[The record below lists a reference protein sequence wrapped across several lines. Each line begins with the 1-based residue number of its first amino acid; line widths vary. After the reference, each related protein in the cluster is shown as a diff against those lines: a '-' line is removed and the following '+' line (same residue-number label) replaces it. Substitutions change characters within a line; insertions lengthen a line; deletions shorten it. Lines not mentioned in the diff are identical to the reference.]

1 MYDTNGNH
9 TGISASS
16 TTEFTLHDEQ
26 IPNSFYLEFG
36 EGKYLGMPGTEPH
49 TVKLKGLDQGTFTLE
64 VKEQVGDVTKKEV
77 TFANVPVTASTTG
90 VMVITNL
97 TEATPPLLLLDLDG
111 DGTNDLT
118 LSTAHASFSV
128 FDRIDMAKAYIKTLT
143 MPKWLKD
150 WLLLRFDLTEKL
162 LTPQKKGSLP
172 KGENVAANA
181 LLTTVLWTIE
191 HQKGKLLTPEEA
203 GVLKEMVSLVLEQI
217 K

>member
-16 TTEFTLHDEQ
+16 TPEFTLYDEQ
-26 IPNSFYLEFG
+26 IPNSYYLQCG

-150 WLLLRFDLTEKL
+150 WLLLRFDLAEKL
-162 LTPQKKGSLP
+162 LTPPKKGTIP
-172 KGENVAANA
+172 IGKIVAAKV
-181 LLTTVLWTIE
+181 LLNTVLWTTE
-191 HQKGKLLTPEEA
+191 NQKGKVLTVEDVVVLRSMVEEI
-203 GVLKEMVSLVLEQI
+203 LKQI